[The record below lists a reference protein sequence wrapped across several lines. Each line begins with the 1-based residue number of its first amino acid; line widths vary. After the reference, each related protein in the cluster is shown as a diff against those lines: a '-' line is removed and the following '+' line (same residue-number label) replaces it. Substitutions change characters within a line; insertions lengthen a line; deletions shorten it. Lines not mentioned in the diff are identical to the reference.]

1 MAETDTNNIMGYSS
15 NDFFYISATE
25 TLNMPS
31 DISCNELTKD
41 GWNNGD
47 WDISCNPRNF
57 TNNKDECIKRELCF
71 NKQMALELEKTK
83 NVNNGSKEKYLNS
96 HSVYVETIWHT
107 GNMVVGII
115 ILGFMIYEYK
125 NV

>member
-1 MAETDTNNIMGYSS
+1 MTEPVSNNIMGYSS
-15 NDFFYISATE
+15 NDFFYISANE

-41 GWNNGD
+41 GWNNEN

-57 TNNKDECIKRELCF
+57 PNNKDACIKRELCF

-96 HSVYVETIWHT
+96 HSVYIETIWHT
-107 GNMVVGII
+107 GNMVVGIV